1 MGCLTSRWPL
11 RCCRRTGT
19 VHTMYPHY
27 AEATPSGSP
36 LPANGRLIQHNLF
49 VTTQCRT
56 QLRAEITELS
66 DTVHTAFCAQ
76 FSALR

>member
-1 MGCLTSRWPL
+1 VWAVRTAGYFTATGL
-11 RCCRRTGT
+11 RMWGQFSTYVAC
-19 VHTMYPHY
+19 
-27 AEATPSGSP
+27 SP

-56 QLRAEITELS
+56 QLRAEISELS